1 MSTLE
6 DIANGVSSNVF
17 TAGSNAALAALE
29 LDIFDAVCAQARSGP
44 SFEVFQSGEII
55 NLFVYQ
61 AASKYKNKF
70 NTIPTWFPGYQAWQ
84 KGELEYFTYKRK
96 N

>member
-17 TAGSNAALAALE
+17 TAGSSDALSALTPDVFNA
-29 LDIFDAVCAQARSGP
+29 FCTQARSQP
-44 SFEVFQSGEII
+44 LSDWQFKEIV
-55 NLFVYQ
+55 NVFVYH

-70 NTIPTWFPGYQAWQ
+70 NSIPTWFPNYKSWKEG
-84 KGELEYFTYKRK
+84 KIEYFTYKRK